1 MMKPNGTLRK
11 QSQFQSKRIYF
22 VSPWCNSPWKRG
34 LDLLGAVILLLL
46 LLPLMAIVAF
56 AVKLTSPGPVFF
68 KQRRPGKDGR
78 EFLILKFR
86 TMLDCRRHAGPEV
99 TRAEDPRVTWIGR
112 YLRRW
117 KLDELPQLFNVL
129 SGHMS
134 FVGPRPLATWV
145 WQDPTIQSDAECVHS
160 VRPGITSQATLAFRN
175 EEEIL
180 APLSMEELEEVY
192 MSV

>member
-1 MMKPNGTLRK
+1 
-11 QSQFQSKRIYF
+11 
-22 VSPWCNSPWKRG
+22 
-34 LDLLGAVILLLL
+34 
-46 LLPLMAIVAF
+46 
-56 AVKLTSPGPVFF
+56 
-68 KQRRPGKDGR
+68 
-78 EFLILKFR
+78 
-86 TMLDCRRHAGPEV
+86 
-99 TRAEDPRVTWIGR
+99 VTWIGR

-180 APLSMEELEEVY
+180 ASLSMEELEEVY
-192 MSV
+192 MSVIMPLKLRMDLEYLQNAGFASDLRLICRTVFRVFNTQEEANDRLIKEHLEDTLQKAYMPVLVESDGYVPAVEQGD